1 MSGKLKG
8 AEIFIECLKKEGV
21 KHLFGI
27 PGGAIIDLHDAI
39 YKQKDI
45 EFILTRH
52 EQGAVHMADGYARST
67 GQVGVSLVTSGPGA
81 TNAVTGI
88 ATAYMDS
95 IPLVVFTGQVPTHL
109 IGNDAFQEVDIVGI
123 TRSCTK
129 HNFLVKDVKDL
140 AYTIKKA
147 FYIARTGRPGPVLV
161 DIPKDVQ
168 TASCEFEY
176 PDAIHLRSY
185 NPTYHGNPKQI
196 KKVAKVIEQAE
207 RPLLYIGGG
216 VITSNAHKEVLELAE
231 RLQIPAFT
239 TLMGIGAF
247 PADHPLSLGM
257 AGMHGTYK
265 ANMAI
270 QYCDLLI
277 SIGARFDDRIT
288 GKVSEFAP
296 NAQVVHIDID
306 PTSISKNIKVDYPI
320 VGDAKLVLKELLSIL
335 KDNNKIHQNRKKW
348 LDLIKKWDSEHPLSY
363 EDSDKVIKPQ
373 YVIQLLNKLT
383 KELDPIVSTEVGQ
396 HQMWVA
402 QFYNF
407 NKPRR
412 FLTSGGLGTMGF
424 GFPAGIG
431 ASFANPDKQVF
442 VIAGDGSF
450 QMNLQELAVLATYKL
465 QTKVI
470 ILNNS
475 YLGMVRQWQQL
486 FYGRRYANTNIEVQP
501 DFVKLSESYG
511 ITAKRVEDKKD
522 VEQALTEL
530 INYNGPYVLDIKIE
544 REENVYPMVP
554 GGAPLS
560 EMILT

>member
-1 MSGKLKG
+1 MSEKLKG

-39 YKQKDI
+39 YKQNDI

-67 GQVGVSLVTSGPGA
+67 GKVGVSLVTSGPGA

-147 FYIARTGRPGPVLV
+147 FYIAKTGRPGPVLV

-168 TASCEFEY
+168 TAMCEFEY

-231 RLQIPAFT
+231 RLQIPVFT

-247 PADHPLSLGM
+247 PGDHPLSLGM

-296 NAQVVHIDID
+296 NAQIIHIDID
-306 PTSISKNIKVDYPI
+306 PTSISKNIQVDYPI
-320 VGDAKLVLKELLSIL
+320 VGDSKLVLKELLSTL
-335 KDNNKIHQNRKKW
+335 KDSNKIDQDREKW
-348 LDLIKKWDSEHPLSY
+348 LDLIKKWNSEHPLSF

-373 YVIQLLNKLT
+373 YVLQLLNKLT
-383 KELDPIVSTEVGQ
+383 KDIDPIVSTEVGQ
-396 HQMWVA
+396 HQMWAA

-431 ASFANPDKQVF
+431 ASFANLDKQVF

-450 QMNLQELAVLATYKL
+450 QMNEQELAVLATYKL

-501 DFVKLSESYG
+501 DFIKLSESYG
-511 ITAKRVEDKKD
+511 IAAKRVEDKKD
-522 VEQALTEL
+522 VEQALIEM
-530 INYNGPYVLDIKIE
+530 INYKGPYILDIKIE

-560 EMILT
+560 DMILT

>member
-1 MSGKLKG
+1 MSEKLKG

-67 GQVGVSLVTSGPGA
+67 GKVGVSLVTSGPGA

-147 FYIARTGRPGPVLV
+147 FYIAKTGRPGPVLV

-168 TASCEFEY
+168 TAMCEFEY

-231 RLQIPAFT
+231 RLQIPVFT

-247 PADHPLSLGM
+247 PGDHPLSLGM

-296 NAQVVHIDID
+296 NAQIIHIDID

-320 VGDAKLVLKELLSIL
+320 VGDSKLVLKELLSTL
-335 KDNNKIHQNRKKW
+335 KDSNKIDQDREKW
-348 LDLIKKWDSEHPLSY
+348 LDLIKKWDSEHPLSF

-373 YVIQLLNKLT
+373 YVLQLLNKLT
-383 KELDPIVSTEVGQ
+383 KDIDPIVSTEVGQ
-396 HQMWVA
+396 HQMWAA

-412 FLTSGGLGTMGF
+412 FLSSGGLGTMGF

-431 ASFANPDKQVF
+431 ASFANLDKQVF

-450 QMNLQELAVLATYKL
+450 QMNEQELAVLATYKL

-486 FYGRRYANTNIEVQP
+486 FYGRRYANTNIEIQP
-501 DFVKLSESYG
+501 DFIKLSESYG
-511 ITAKRVEDKKD
+511 IAAKRVEDKKD
-522 VEQALTEL
+522 VEQTLIEM
-530 INYNGPYVLDIKIE
+530 INYKGPYILDIKIE

-560 EMILT
+560 DMILT

>member
-1 MSGKLKG
+1 MSEKLKG

-27 PGGAIIDLHDAI
+27 PGGAIIDLHDAL

-67 GQVGVSLVTSGPGA
+67 GKVGVSLVTSGPGA

-147 FYIARTGRPGPVLV
+147 FYIAKTGRPGPVLV
-161 DIPKDVQ
+161 DIPKDIQ
-168 TASCEFEY
+168 TAMCEFDY

-207 RPLLYIGGG
+207 RPLLYVGGG

-231 RLQIPAFT
+231 RLQIPVFT

-247 PADHPLSLGM
+247 PGDHPLSLGM

-296 NAQVVHIDID
+296 NAQIIHIDID
-306 PTSISKNIKVDYPI
+306 PTSISKNIRVDYPI
-320 VGDAKLVLKELLSIL
+320 VGDAKLVLKELLSTL
-335 KDNNKIHQNRKKW
+335 KDGNKIDQNREKW
-348 LDLIKKWDSEHPLSY
+348 LDLIKKWDSEHPLSF

-383 KELDPIVSTEVGQ
+383 KDIDPIISTEVGQ
-396 HQMWVA
+396 HQMWAA
-402 QFYNF
+402 QFYKF

-431 ASFANPDKQVF
+431 ANFANPDKQVF

-450 QMNLQELAVLATYKL
+450 QMNEQELAVLATYKL

-470 ILNNS
+470 ILNNA

-501 DFVKLSESYG
+501 DFIKLSESYG
-511 ITAKRVEDKKD
+511 IEAKRVENKKD
-522 VEQALTEL
+522 VEQALIEM
-530 INYNGPYVLDIKIE
+530 INYKGPYILDIKIE

-560 EMILT
+560 DMILT

>member
-1 MSGKLKG
+1 MSEKLKG

-21 KHLFGI
+21 RHLFGI

-67 GQVGVSLVTSGPGA
+67 GKVGVSLVTSGPGA

-123 TRSCTK
+123 TRPCTK

-147 FYIARTGRPGPVLV
+147 FYIAKTGRPGPVLV

-168 TASCEFEY
+168 TAMGEFEY

-216 VITSNAHKEVLELAE
+216 VITSNAHKEVLDLAE
-231 RLQIPAFT
+231 RLQIPVFT

-247 PADHPLSLGM
+247 PKDHPLSLGM

-296 NAQVVHIDID
+296 NAQIIHIDID
-306 PTSISKNIKVDYPI
+306 PTSISKNIKVDYPV
-320 VGDAKLVLKELLSIL
+320 VGDSKLVLKELLSTL
-335 KDNNKIHQNRKKW
+335 KDSNKIDQDREKW
-348 LDLIKKWDSEHPLSY
+348 LDLIKKWDSEHPLSF

-373 YVIQLLNKLT
+373 YVIKLLNKLT
-383 KELDPIVSTEVGQ
+383 KEIDPIVSTEVGQ
-396 HQMWVA
+396 HQMWAA

-450 QMNLQELAVLATYKL
+450 QMNEQELAVLATYKL

-501 DFVKLSESYG
+501 DFIKLSESYG
-511 ITAKRVEDKKD
+511 IAAKRVEDKKD
-522 VEQALTEL
+522 VEQALIEM
-530 INYNGPYVLDIKIE
+530 INYKGPYILDIKIE

-560 EMILT
+560 DMILT

>member
-1 MSGKLKG
+1 MSEKLKG

-39 YKQKDI
+39 YKQNDI

-67 GQVGVSLVTSGPGA
+67 GKVGVSLVTSGPGA

-147 FYIARTGRPGPVLV
+147 FYIAKTGRPGPVLV

-168 TASCEFEY
+168 TAMCEFEY

-231 RLQIPAFT
+231 RLQIPVFT

-247 PADHPLSLGM
+247 PGDHPLSLGM

-296 NAQVVHIDID
+296 NAQIIHIDID
-306 PTSISKNIKVDYPI
+306 PTSISKNIQVDYPI
-320 VGDAKLVLKELLSIL
+320 VGDSKLVLKELLSTL
-335 KDNNKIHQNRKKW
+335 KDSNKIDQDREKW
-348 LDLIKKWDSEHPLSY
+348 LDLIKKWNSEHPLSF

-373 YVIQLLNKLT
+373 YVLQLLNKLT
-383 KELDPIVSTEVGQ
+383 KDIDPIVSTEVGQ
-396 HQMWVA
+396 HQMWAA

-431 ASFANPDKQVF
+431 ASFANLDKQVF

-450 QMNLQELAVLATYKL
+450 QMNEQELAVLATYKL

-511 ITAKRVEDKKD
+511 IAAKRVEDKKD
-522 VEQALTEL
+522 VEQALIEM
-530 INYNGPYVLDIKIE
+530 INYKGPYILDIKIE

-560 EMILT
+560 DMILT

>member
-1 MSGKLKG
+1 MSEKLKG

-21 KHLFGI
+21 KHIFGI

-39 YKQKDI
+39 YKQKDV

-67 GQVGVSLVTSGPGA
+67 GKVGVSLVTSGPGA

-147 FYIARTGRPGPVLV
+147 FYIAKTGRPGPVLV

-196 KKVAKVIEQAE
+196 KKVTKVIESAE

-216 VITSNAHKEVLELAE
+216 VITSNAHKEVLDLAE
-231 RLQIPAFT
+231 KLQIPVFT
-239 TLMGIGAF
+239 TLMGIGGF
-247 PADHPLSLGM
+247 PTDHSLSLGM

-296 NAQVVHIDID
+296 NAKIIHIDID
-306 PTSISKNIKVDYPI
+306 PTSISKNIRVDYPI
-320 VGDAKLVLKELLSIL
+320 VGDSKLVLKELLSVL
-335 KDNNKIHQNRKKW
+335 KDNNEINQNREKW

-363 EDSDKVIKPQ
+363 DDSDKVIKPQ
-373 YVIQLLNKLT
+373 YVLQLLNKLT
-383 KELDPIVSTEVGQ
+383 KDTDPIISTEVGQ
-396 HQMWVA
+396 HQMWAA
-402 QFYNF
+402 QFCNF

-431 ASFANPDKQVF
+431 ANFANQDKQVF

-450 QMNLQELAVLATYKL
+450 QMNEQELAVLATYKL

-511 ITAKRVEDKKD
+511 IAAKRVEDKKD
-522 VEQALTEL
+522 VEQALIEM
-530 INYNGPYVLDIKIE
+530 INYKGPYLLDIKIE

-560 EMILT
+560 DMILT

>member
-1 MSGKLKG
+1 MSEKLKG
-8 AEIFIECLKKEGV
+8 AEIFIECLKKEDV

-39 YKQKDI
+39 YKQNDI

-67 GQVGVSLVTSGPGA
+67 GKVGVSLVTSGPGA

-147 FYIARTGRPGPVLV
+147 FYIAKTGRPGPVLV

-168 TASCEFEY
+168 TAMCEFEY

-231 RLQIPAFT
+231 RLQIPVFT

-247 PADHPLSLGM
+247 PGDHPLSLGM

-296 NAQVVHIDID
+296 NAQIIHIDID
-306 PTSISKNIKVDYPI
+306 PTSISKNIPVDYPI
-320 VGDAKLVLKELLSIL
+320 VGDAKLVLKELLSTL
-335 KDNNKIHQNRKKW
+335 KDSNKIDQDREKW
-348 LDLIKKWDSEHPLSY
+348 LDLIKKWDSEHPLSF

-373 YVIQLLNKLT
+373 YVLQLLNKLT
-383 KELDPIVSTEVGQ
+383 KDIDPIISTEVGQ
-396 HQMWVA
+396 HQMWAA

-431 ASFANPDKQVF
+431 ANFANPDKQVF

-450 QMNLQELAVLATYKL
+450 QMNEQELAVLATYKL

-511 ITAKRVEDKKD
+511 IAAKRVEDKKD
-522 VEQALTEL
+522 VEQALIEM
-530 INYNGPYVLDIKIE
+530 IDYKGPYILDIKIE

-560 EMILT
+560 DMILT

>member
-511 ITAKRVEDKKD
+511 IIAKRVEDKKD

>member
-1 MSGKLKG
+1 MSEKLKG

-67 GQVGVSLVTSGPGA
+67 GKVGVSLVTSGPGA

-147 FYIARTGRPGPVLV
+147 FYIAKTGRPGPVLV

-168 TASCEFEY
+168 TAMCEFEY

-231 RLQIPAFT
+231 RLQIPVFT

-247 PADHPLSLGM
+247 PGDHPLSLGM

-296 NAQVVHIDID
+296 NAQIIHIDID

-320 VGDAKLVLKELLSIL
+320 VGDSKLVLKELLSTL
-335 KDNNKIHQNRKKW
+335 KDSNKIDQDREKW
-348 LDLIKKWDSEHPLSY
+348 LDLIKKWNSEHPLSF

-373 YVIQLLNKLT
+373 YVLQLLNKLT
-383 KELDPIVSTEVGQ
+383 KDIDPIVSTEVGQ
-396 HQMWVA
+396 HQMWAA

-450 QMNLQELAVLATYKL
+450 QMNEQELAVLATYKL

-501 DFVKLSESYG
+501 DFIKLSESYG
-511 ITAKRVEDKKD
+511 IAAKRVEEKKD
-522 VEQALTEL
+522 VEQALIEM
-530 INYNGPYVLDIKIE
+530 INYKGPYILDIKIE

-560 EMILT
+560 DMILT

>member
-1 MSGKLKG
+1 MSEKLKG
-8 AEIFIECLKKEGV
+8 AEIFIECLKKEDV

-39 YKQKDI
+39 YKQNDI

-67 GQVGVSLVTSGPGA
+67 GKVGVSLVTSGPGA

-147 FYIARTGRPGPVLV
+147 FYIAKTGRPGPVLV

-168 TASCEFEY
+168 TAMCEFEY

-231 RLQIPAFT
+231 RLQIPVFT

-247 PADHPLSLGM
+247 PGDHPLSLGM
-257 AGMHGTYK
+257 SGMHGTYK

-296 NAQVVHIDID
+296 NAQIIHIDID
-306 PTSISKNIKVDYPI
+306 PTSISKNIPVDYPI
-320 VGDAKLVLKELLSIL
+320 VGDAKLVLKELLSTL
-335 KDNNKIHQNRKKW
+335 KDSNKIDQDREKW
-348 LDLIKKWDSEHPLSY
+348 LDLIKKWDSEHPLSF

-373 YVIQLLNKLT
+373 YVLQLLNKLT
-383 KELDPIVSTEVGQ
+383 KDIDPIISTEVGQ
-396 HQMWVA
+396 HQMWAA

-431 ASFANPDKQVF
+431 ANFANPDKQVF
-442 VIAGDGSF
+442 VVAGDGSF
-450 QMNLQELAVLATYKL
+450 QMNEQELAVLATHKL

-511 ITAKRVEDKKD
+511 IAAKRVEDKKD
-522 VEQALTEL
+522 IEQALIEM
-530 INYNGPYVLDIKIE
+530 IDYKGPYILDIKIE

-560 EMILT
+560 DMILT

>member
-1 MSGKLKG
+1 MNSKLKG

-39 YKQKDI
+39 YKQTDV

-67 GQVGVSLVTSGPGA
+67 GKVGVSLVTSGPGA

-95 IPLVVFTGQVPTHL
+95 IPLIVFTGQVPTRL
-109 IGNDAFQEVDIVGI
+109 IGNDAFQEADIVGI

-147 FYIARTGRPGPVLV
+147 FYIAKTGRPGPVLI

-168 TASCEFEY
+168 TSTCEFEY

-185 NPTYHGNPKQI
+185 NPTFHGNPKQI
-196 KKVAKVIEQAE
+196 KKVAKVIESAE

-216 VITSNAHKEVLELAE
+216 VISSNAHKEVLELAE
-231 RLQIPAFT
+231 KLQIPVFT
-239 TLMGIGAF
+239 TLMGIGGF
-247 PADHPLSLGM
+247 PGDHPLSLGM

-296 NAQVVHIDID
+296 NAQIIHIDID
-306 PTSISKNIKVDYPI
+306 PTSISKNIRVDYPI
-320 VGDAKLVLKELLSIL
+320 VGDSKLVLKELLALL
-335 KDNNKIHQNRKKW
+335 KEDRYMSENRKNW
-348 LDLIKKWDSEHPLSY
+348 LELIAKWDNEHALAY
-363 EDSDKVIKPQ
+363 EDSDKIIKPQ
-373 YVIQLLNKLT
+373 YVIQLLDKLA
-383 KELDPIVSTEVGQ
+383 KDYDPIVSTEVGQ

-407 NKPRR
+407 SEPRR

-450 QMNLQELAVLATYKL
+450 QMNEQELAVLATYKL

-486 FYGRRYANTNIEVQP
+486 FYGKRYANTNIEVQP
-501 DFVKLSESYG
+501 DFLKLADSYG
-511 ITAKRVEDKKD
+511 IASNRVEDKKD
-522 VEQALTEL
+522 LEQALIDMIE
-530 INYNGPYVLDIKIE
+530 YKEPYLLDIKIE

-554 GGAPLS
+554 AGAPIND
-560 EMILT
+560 MILT

>member
-147 FYIARTGRPGPVLV
+147 FYIAKTGRPGPVLV

>member
-1 MSGKLKG
+1 MSEKLKG

-67 GQVGVSLVTSGPGA
+67 GKVGVSLVTSGPGA

-147 FYIARTGRPGPVLV
+147 FYIAKTGRPGPVLV

-168 TASCEFEY
+168 TAMYEFEY

-231 RLQIPAFT
+231 RLQIPVFM

-247 PADHPLSLGM
+247 PGDHSLSLGM

-296 NAQVVHIDID
+296 NAQIIHIDID
-306 PTSISKNIKVDYPI
+306 PTSISKNIQVDYPI
-320 VGDAKLVLKELLSIL
+320 VGDTKLVLKELLSTL
-335 KDNNKIHQNRKKW
+335 KDNNKIDQNREKW
-348 LDLIKKWDSEHPLSY
+348 LDLIKKWDSEHPLSF
-363 EDSDKVIKPQ
+363 EDSDKIIKPQ
-373 YVIQLLNKLT
+373 YVIKLLNKLT
-383 KELDPIVSTEVGQ
+383 KEIDPIVSTEVGQ
-396 HQMWVA
+396 HQMWAA
-402 QFYNF
+402 QFYSF

-450 QMNLQELAVLATYKL
+450 QMNEQELAVLATYRL

-501 DFVKLSESYG
+501 DFIKLSESYG
-511 ITAKRVEDKKD
+511 IGAKRVEDKKD
-522 VEQALTEL
+522 VEQALIEM
-530 INYNGPYVLDIKIE
+530 IDYKGPYILDIKIE

-560 EMILT
+560 DMILT

>member
-320 VGDAKLVLKELLSIL
+320 VGDAKLILKELLSIL

>member
-1 MSGKLKG
+1 MSEKLKG

-39 YKQKDI
+39 YKQNDI

-67 GQVGVSLVTSGPGA
+67 GKVGVSLVTSGPGA

-147 FYIARTGRPGPVLV
+147 FYIAKTGRPGPVLV

-168 TASCEFEY
+168 TAMCEFEY

-231 RLQIPAFT
+231 RLQIPVFT

-247 PADHPLSLGM
+247 PGDHPLSLGM

-296 NAQVVHIDID
+296 NAQIIHIDID
-306 PTSISKNIKVDYPI
+306 PTSISKNIQVDYPI
-320 VGDAKLVLKELLSIL
+320 VGDSKLVLKELLSTL
-335 KDNNKIHQNRKKW
+335 KDSNKIDQDREKW
-348 LDLIKKWDSEHPLSY
+348 LDLIKKWNSEHPLSF

-373 YVIQLLNKLT
+373 YVLQLLNKLT
-383 KELDPIVSTEVGQ
+383 KDIDPIVSTEVGQ
-396 HQMWVA
+396 HQMWAA

-431 ASFANPDKQVF
+431 ASFANLDKQVF

-450 QMNLQELAVLATYKL
+450 QMNEQELAVLATYKL

-501 DFVKLSESYG
+501 DFIKLSESYG
-511 ITAKRVEDKKD
+511 IAAKRVGDKKD
-522 VEQALTEL
+522 VEQALIEM
-530 INYNGPYVLDIKIE
+530 INYKGPYILDIKIE

-560 EMILT
+560 DMILT

>member
-147 FYIARTGRPGPVLV
+147 FYIAKTGRPGPVLV

-407 NKPRR
+407 NKPKR

-522 VEQALTEL
+522 VEHALTEL

>member
-1 MSGKLKG
+1 MIGKLKG

-147 FYIARTGRPGPVLV
+147 FYIAKTGRPGPVLV

-407 NKPRR
+407 NKPKR

-522 VEQALTEL
+522 VEHALTEL

>member
-1 MSGKLKG
+1 MSEKLKG

-39 YKQKDI
+39 YKQNDI

-67 GQVGVSLVTSGPGA
+67 GKVGVSLVTSGPGA

-147 FYIARTGRPGPVLV
+147 FYIAKTGRPGPVLV

-168 TASCEFEY
+168 TAMCEFEY

-231 RLQIPAFT
+231 RLQIPVFT

-247 PADHPLSLGM
+247 PGDHPLSLGM

-296 NAQVVHIDID
+296 NAQIIHIDID
-306 PTSISKNIKVDYPI
+306 PTSISKNIQVDYPI
-320 VGDAKLVLKELLSIL
+320 VGDSKLVLKELLSTL
-335 KDNNKIHQNRKKW
+335 KDSNKIDQDREKW
-348 LDLIKKWDSEHPLSY
+348 LDLIKKWNSEHPLSF

-373 YVIQLLNKLT
+373 YVLQLLNKLT
-383 KELDPIVSTEVGQ
+383 KNIDPIVSTEVGQ
-396 HQMWVA
+396 HQMWAA

-431 ASFANPDKQVF
+431 ASFANLDKQVF

-450 QMNLQELAVLATYKL
+450 QMNEQELAVLATYKL

-501 DFVKLSESYG
+501 DFIKLSESYG
-511 ITAKRVEDKKD
+511 IAAKRVEDKKD
-522 VEQALTEL
+522 VEQALIEM
-530 INYNGPYVLDIKIE
+530 INYKGPYILDIKIE

-560 EMILT
+560 DMILT

>member
-1 MSGKLKG
+1 MSEKLKG

-39 YKQKDI
+39 YKQNDI

-67 GQVGVSLVTSGPGA
+67 GKVGVSLVTSGPGA

-147 FYIARTGRPGPVLV
+147 FYIAKTGRPGPVLV

-168 TASCEFEY
+168 TAMCEFEY

-231 RLQIPAFT
+231 RLQIPVFT

-247 PADHPLSLGM
+247 PGDHPLSLGM

-296 NAQVVHIDID
+296 NAQIIHIDID
-306 PTSISKNIKVDYPI
+306 PTSISKNIQVDYPI
-320 VGDAKLVLKELLSIL
+320 VGDSKLVLKELLSTL
-335 KDNNKIHQNRKKW
+335 KDSNKIDQDREKW
-348 LDLIKKWDSEHPLSY
+348 LDLIKKWNSEHPLSF

-373 YVIQLLNKLT
+373 YVLQLLNKLT
-383 KELDPIVSTEVGQ
+383 KDIDPIVSTEVGQ
-396 HQMWVA
+396 HQMWAA

-431 ASFANPDKQVF
+431 ANFANPDKQVF

-450 QMNLQELAVLATYKL
+450 QMNEQELAVLATYKL

-501 DFVKLSESYG
+501 DFIKLSESYG
-511 ITAKRVEDKKD
+511 IAAKRVEDKKD
-522 VEQALTEL
+522 VEQALIEM
-530 INYNGPYVLDIKIE
+530 INYKGPYILDIKIE

-560 EMILT
+560 DMILT

>member
-1 MSGKLKG
+1 MSEKLKG

-21 KHLFGI
+21 KHMFGI

-39 YKQKDI
+39 YKQKDV

-67 GQVGVSLVTSGPGA
+67 GKVGVSLVTSGPGA

-95 IPLVVFTGQVPTHL
+95 IPLVVFTGQVPTSL

-140 AYTIKKA
+140 SYTIKKA
-147 FYIARTGRPGPVLV
+147 FYIAKTGRQGPVLV

-168 TASCEFEY
+168 TAVCEFEY

-196 KKVAKVIEQAE
+196 KKVAKVIESAE

-216 VITSNAHKEVLELAE
+216 VITSNSHKEVLDLAE
-231 RLQIPAFT
+231 KLQIPVFT
-239 TLMGIGAF
+239 TLMGIGGF
-247 PADHPLSLGM
+247 PADHPLCLGM

-277 SIGARFDDRIT
+277 SVGARFDDRIT

-296 NAQVVHIDID
+296 NAQIIHIDID
-306 PTSISKNIKVDYPI
+306 PTSISKNIRVDYPI
-320 VGDAKLVLKELLSIL
+320 VGDAKLVLKELLSTL
-335 KDNNKIHQNRKKW
+335 KDNHRSNQNSENW
-348 LDLIKKWDSEHPLSY
+348 LNLIKKWNQEHPLSY

-373 YVIQLLNKLT
+373 YVIQLLSKLT
-383 KELDPIVSTEVGQ
+383 KDIDPIISTEVGQ
-396 HQMWVA
+396 HQMWAA
-402 QFYNF
+402 QFYSF

-431 ASFANPDKQVF
+431 ASFANQDKQVF

-450 QMNLQELAVLATYKL
+450 QMNEQELAVLATYKL
-465 QTKVI
+465 PTKVI

-486 FYGRRYANTNIEVQP
+486 FYGRRYSNTNIEVQP
-501 DFVKLSESYG
+501 DFIKLSESYG
-511 ITAKRVEDKKD
+511 IAARRVEDKKE
-522 VEQALTEL
+522 VEEALSEM
-530 INYNGPYVLDIKIE
+530 ISHSGPYLLDIKIE

-560 EMILT
+560 DMILT

>member
-1 MSGKLKG
+1 MSEKLKG

-67 GQVGVSLVTSGPGA
+67 GKVGVSLVTSGPGA

-147 FYIARTGRPGPVLV
+147 FYIAKTGRPGPVLV

-168 TASCEFEY
+168 TAMCEFEY

-216 VITSNAHKEVLELAE
+216 VITSNAHKEVLDLAE
-231 RLQIPAFT
+231 RLQIPVFT

-247 PADHPLSLGM
+247 PGDHPLSLGM

-296 NAQVVHIDID
+296 NAQIIHIDID
-306 PTSISKNIKVDYPI
+306 PTSISKNIQVDYPI
-320 VGDAKLVLKELLSIL
+320 VGDSKLVLKELLSTL
-335 KDNNKIHQNRKKW
+335 KDSNKIDQDREKW
-348 LDLIKKWDSEHPLSY
+348 LDLIKKWNSEHPLSF

-373 YVIQLLNKLT
+373 YVLQLLNKLT
-383 KELDPIVSTEVGQ
+383 KDIDPIVSTEVGQ
-396 HQMWVA
+396 HQMWAA

-450 QMNLQELAVLATYKL
+450 QMNEQELAVLATYKL

-501 DFVKLSESYG
+501 DFIKLSESYG
-511 ITAKRVEDKKD
+511 IAAKRVEEKKD
-522 VEQALTEL
+522 VEQALIEM
-530 INYNGPYVLDIKIE
+530 INYKGPYILDIKIE

-560 EMILT
+560 DMILT